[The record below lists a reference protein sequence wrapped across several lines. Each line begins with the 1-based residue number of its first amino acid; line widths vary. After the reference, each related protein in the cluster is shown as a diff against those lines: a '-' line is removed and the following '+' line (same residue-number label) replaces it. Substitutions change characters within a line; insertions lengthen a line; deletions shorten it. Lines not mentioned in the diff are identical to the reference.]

1 MTQRIGH
8 APRTRSF
15 NRPLDREVE
24 GNDPFIGK
32 ERNRRAY
39 QRTGGKQGSAGKAVI
54 LGFVDRGGVLRAG
67 TTPIKFAPRP
77 RNSARNPSCWYIEL
91 SNCTVSATWKYAA
104 RGMEVKVIFCGTWCC
119 A

>member
-67 TTPIKFAPRP
+67 TTPPRDLVLLPDPGLVLVSGFYQHAEREGYYRPRPAPR
-77 RNSARNPSCWYIEL
+77 
-91 SNCTVSATWKYAA
+91 
-104 RGMEVKVIFCGTWCC
+104 
-119 A
+119 